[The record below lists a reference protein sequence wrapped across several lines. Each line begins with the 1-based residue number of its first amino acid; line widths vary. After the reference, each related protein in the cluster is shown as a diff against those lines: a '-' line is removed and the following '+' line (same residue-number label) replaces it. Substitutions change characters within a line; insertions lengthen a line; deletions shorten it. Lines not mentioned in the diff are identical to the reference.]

1 MATKRPSKKTAAPRH
16 APYILNPLPGQIAA
30 YSSDWR
36 RQHATGIE
44 TEILKPES
52 LLPVTTGAAGRSPIC
67 FTIKGVPN
75 MRVDGSNIY
84 IQTEC
89 SLQKLVGSEWSDI
102 GKDDEVIP
110 LANAYCS
117 MFEDL
122 TVTINGVLAEN
133 SQRDFAISSFFT
145 KCPVHDRTGS

>member
-30 YSSDWR
+30 YSSDFR

-84 IQTEC
+84 IRTEC
-89 SLQKLVGSEWSDI
+89 SLQKLVGSEWSDCER
-102 GKDDEVIP
+102 KDEVIP